1 MSVPYS
7 SQSAEC
13 VKWEI
18 RTFAFRSR
26 VITASSWIATYC
38 ATSANAPV
46 LYAFWMDSLCF
57 CTAVSSLAMDRSAD
71 SASAFVRSCV
81 YGNRKGQSI
90 CWACIGRVLD
100 DGLVSNREGNR
111 SEQSPAKGPNSHRR
125 VRGKTGGVSDLG
137 KPRPAVPFFALAAS
151 WERTAKQIEC
161 SLEACEIN
169 TTLHPASLTVWNT
182 ALAVPGTPTIPVPS
196 TLIKQTSSIVAR
208 PVMKLT
214 CSLDVS

>member
-1 MSVPYS
+1 VSVPYS

-137 KPRPAVPFFALAAS
+137 KPRPAVPESPSSPAPRQGLVVVWRESLQETRITNRCLFS
-151 WERTAKQIEC
+151 SRRTP
-161 SLEACEIN
+161 L
-169 TTLHPASLTVWNT
+169 
-182 ALAVPGTPTIPVPS
+182 
-196 TLIKQTSSIVAR
+196 
-208 PVMKLT
+208 
-214 CSLDVS
+214 

>member
-1 MSVPYS
+1 
-7 SQSAEC
+7 
-13 VKWEI
+13 
-18 RTFAFRSR
+18 
-26 VITASSWIATYC
+26 
-38 ATSANAPV
+38 
-46 LYAFWMDSLCF
+46 MD
-57 CTAVSSLAMDRSAD
+57 
-71 SASAFVRSCV
+71 V
-81 YGNRKGQSI
+81 YWTMYGQ
-90 CWACIGRVLD
+90 
-100 DGLVSNREGNR
+100 
-111 SEQSPAKGPNSHRR
+111 QSPAIGLNSYQRKVR
-125 VRGKTGGVSDLG
+125 TVTSVRGKTGDVSDLG

-161 SLEACEIN
+161 SLEACEII